1 MGWVADKLLALL
13 LLARTSLAAFN
24 NALLAVLLFDVRDA
38 GGRAAGLFGGGLAA
52 IEELP
57 VPFSSSSSS
66 SSSTA
71 AAFKRSL
78 ALRPRAPP
86 AGGRATGRPA
96 GRAAGRAA
104 TGWSDEAV
112 GRVARAE
119 CFKASAASCRVVL
132 CSFRSSRS
140 SLSSLSSRSS
150 SSRFPS
156 LPPLPSLPVE

>member
-57 VPFSSSSSS
+57 VPFSSSSS

-140 SLSSLSSRSS
+140 SLSSRSS